1 MAFASSVLHR
11 GRRIAAKSIRLG
23 RAVIAEL
30 RQPSEVETL
39 MASLPAVASAP
50 GLAGK
55 VVAITGGTQGVGL
68 VVARAFAARG
78 AKVVVNG
85 RREAAVAG
93 AVEALRQPGVEVA
106 GVTADV
112 ATAEGAAR
120 IVGEAVAAFGGL
132 DVLIN
137 NAAVA
142 GAYAPAWEVPVE
154 DLEETVRINLTGPM
168 LCTREAVRCFRE
180 RGVAG
185 RVINVSSVVTEANW
199 PKFTFYGTTKAGL
212 EAMTGFFAA
221 DLPHA
226 EVVLTALVLPGVRTE
241 RKAAADWAS
250 TELLPP
256 AESLVPAF
264 EYVATGPANLLH
276 GRVISAARFIREPTG
291 EAQLAGLASVREE
304 ILYPELV
311 VDGATIARDPR
322 HVTLLD
328 RAENQHGT
336 SPRALAAISASL
348 ADHAPAFYPDERLGA
363 LAGALAEEHGLA
375 PGSFAFGPGSW
386 ELISRMVGLFAKPGE
401 QVVSS
406 GPGWFG
412 FNLVCQRH
420 GVAQVLVPFDRGE
433 TGNQPSHNLEAMRR
447 AITPRTRLVYLI
459 SPSNPE
465 GVTLQHRE
473 VQEFLADL
481 PPELPVLIDEAY
493 AEYADD
499 PEMVDVP
506 ALVRESG
513 RAVIG
518 LRTFS
523 KFHALAGLRVGYA
536 YAQPPLIDFVRRQA
550 HIFTVSH
557 VAEVAAVA
565 ALKDHEHR
573 KLVFERSRA
582 AREEMQRGLAE
593 RGIGHIRSEAPYV
606 MAEAPHNFEEL
617 ADGLARQGIVIA
629 RFRFHDGR
637 MVMLPVGTSEQN
649 RRILDA
655 IRRPG

>member
-1 MAFASSVLHR
+1 MSLSSSILHR

-23 RAVIAEL
+23 RAVIAEF
-30 RQPSEVETL
+30 RQPSEIETL
-39 MASLPAVASAP
+39 MASLPAVPTAP

-55 VVAITGGTQGVGL
+55 VVVITGSTQGVGL
-68 VVARAFAARG
+68 AVAKAFAARG
-78 AKVVVNG
+78 ARIVVNS
-85 RREAAVAG
+85 RRAEAVEAAVAG
-93 AVEALRQPGVEVA
+93 LRKDGAEVA
-106 GVTADV
+106 GVAADA
-112 ATAEGAAR
+112 ATAEGARQLIDA
-120 IVGEAVAAFGGL
+120 AVAAFGGM

-142 GAYAPAWEVPVE
+142 GAYARAWEVPAD

-168 LCTREAVRCFRE
+168 LATREAVGWFLAQGRP
-180 RGVAG
+180 G
-185 RVINVSSVVTEANW
+185 RVVSVSSVVTEGSY
-199 PKFTFYGTTKAGL
+199 PKFTFYATTKAGL

-221 DLPHA
+221 DLPAA
-226 EVVLTALVLPGVRTE
+226 EVVLTAVVLPGVRTE
-241 RKAAADWAS
+241 RKRAADWAS

-264 EYVATGPANLLH
+264 EYAATGPAGLLH
-276 GRVISAARFIREPTG
+276 GRVISAARFLREPEG
-291 EAQLAGLASVREE
+291 EGRLAGLAAVRQE
-304 ILYPELV
+304 ILYPELF
-311 VDGATIARDPR
+311 VDGAKVERDPQR
-322 HVTLLD
+322 IVLLD

-336 SPRALAAISASL
+336 SPLALAAIGASL
-348 ADHAPAFYPDERLGA
+348 TDHPPAYYPDERLGA
-363 LAGALAEEHGLA
+363 LAAALAAEHGLE
-375 PGSFAFGPGSW
+375 PGQFAFGPGSW
-386 ELISRMVGLFAKPGE
+386 ELISRMVEMLAKPGE
-401 QVVSS
+401 EVVSS

-433 TGNQPSHNLEAMRR
+433 SGNRPSHNLAEMRR
-447 AITPRTRLVYLI
+447 AITARTRLVYLI

-473 VQEFLADL
+473 VQEFLEDL

-493 AEYADD
+493 AEYASD
-499 PEMVDVP
+499 PDMVDVP
-506 ALVRESG
+506 SLVREG
-513 RAVIG
+513 RRAVIG

-536 YAQPPLIDFVRRQA
+536 YARAPLIDFVRRQQ

-565 ALKDHEHR
+565 ALADQDHR
-573 KLVFERSRA
+573 RRVFEASVA

-593 RGIGHIRSEAPYV
+593 CGIRHIRSEAPYV
-606 MAEAPHNFEEL
+606 MAEAPDDFEGLTDEL
-617 ADGLARQGIVIA
+617 VRRGIVIA
-629 RFRFHDGR
+629 RFRFHDAR

-655 IRRPG
+655 IRKRG